1 MNKVFLIG
9 NLTRD
14 PELTETNSGVTMC
27 RFSIAVNRSYSSSD
41 GERQTDFFNVTAWRG
56 LAENVNKYCKKGNKV
71 AVSGSIQIRN
81 YEDNQGNRRTAVD
94 VIAQDIEFLTARN
107 QNSGD
112 DFYDSPAPARN
123 SSAGPAKKK
132 PALESFDDDGDIPF

>member
-14 PELTETNSGVTMC
+14 PELTETSGGVSVC
-27 RFSIAVNRSYSSSD
+27 HFAIAVNRSYTSSD

-56 LAENVNKYCKKGNKV
+56 LAENIARFTKKGSKV
-71 AVSGSIQIRN
+71 CVSGSVQIRN

-94 VIAQDIEFLTARN
+94 VIAQDVEFLTQRGAN
-107 QNSGD
+107 QGD
-112 DFYDSPAPARN
+112 DFYDTPAPSDRG
-123 SSAGPAKKK
+123 SAPAKKK

>member
-14 PELTETNSGVTMC
+14 PELSETSSGVSVC
-27 RFSIAVNRSYSSSD
+27 HFGIAVNRSYSSSD

-56 LAENVNKYCKKGNKV
+56 LADNVARYTKKGHKV
-71 AVSGSIQIRN
+71 AVSGSVQIRN

-94 VIAQDIEFLTARN
+94 IIAQDIEFLNTRERN
-107 QNSGD
+107 SD
-112 DFYDSPAPARN
+112 DFYDAPAPDRGAAN
-123 SSAGPAKKK
+123 PKKK